1 MKHGTQICEALPT
14 LASTWPIKKPTKNFL
29 KRSKMLPVKYFHVS
43 KSCKCIYI
51 YIYMLSLSLSVCLWL
66 VCSISVYLYSHTV
79 YNCYNTWP
87 FLAPS
92 QQHPFLVKPSTP
104 SAKTAGPP
112 ARTPA
117 SLTRTKATEV
127 LTSFWDHITSS
138 TSASNTAKELQRPSC
153 ILQ

>member
-14 LASTWPIKKPTKNFL
+14 LASTWPIKKTIEK
-29 KRSKMLPVKYFHVS
+29 LPEAKQNASSEIFPCVQVLQVYI
-43 KSCKCIYI
+43 IYI
-51 YIYMLSLSLSVCLWL
+51 YIYLSLSVSVCLWL

-79 YNCYNTWP
+79 DNYYTTWP

-112 ARTPA
+112 TAPCL
-117 SLTRTKATEV
+117 SHPYKGNG
-127 LTSFWDHITSS
+127 SS
-138 TSASNTAKELQRPSC
+138 HKFLGPHHLIHQC
-153 ILQ
+153 